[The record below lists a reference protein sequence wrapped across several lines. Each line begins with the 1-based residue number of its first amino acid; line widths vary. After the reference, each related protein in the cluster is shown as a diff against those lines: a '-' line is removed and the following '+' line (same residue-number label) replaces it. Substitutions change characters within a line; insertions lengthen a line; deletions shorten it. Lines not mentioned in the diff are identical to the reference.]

1 MKSAVFRKKVVI
13 YTIQHCPHCEELK
26 DFLRKRGIE
35 FEDIDVEENDE
46 AAEEI
51 IEKTG
56 QNGFPVIDIDGE
68 IIIGFDEEKI
78 SEALEL

>member
-1 MKSAVFRKKVVI
+1 MKKKIMI
-13 YTIQHCPHCEELK
+13 YTISGCPHCEELK
-26 DFLRKRGIE
+26 DFLRKRGVE

-46 AAEEI
+46 VAEEI

>member
-1 MKSAVFRKKVVI
+1 MKRKIMV
-13 YTIQHCPHCEELK
+13 YTIQDCPYCEELK
-26 DFLRKRGIE
+26 DFLRKRAIE
-35 FEDIDVEENDE
+35 FEDIDVEENDD

-56 QNGFPVIDIDGE
+56 QEGFPVIDINGE

-78 SEALEL
+78 TEALEL

>member
-1 MKSAVFRKKVVI
+1 MRKKIAV
-13 YTIQHCPHCEELK
+13 YTIQDCPYCEELK

-35 FEDIDVEENDE
+35 FEDTDVEENED

-56 QNGFPVIDIDGE
+56 QEGFPVVDIDGE

-78 SEALEL
+78 SAALEL

>member
-1 MKSAVFRKKVVI
+1 MKKKIMI
-13 YTIQHCPHCEELK
+13 YTIQDCPHCEELK
-26 DFLRKRGIE
+26 DFLKQKKIE

-46 AAEEI
+46 IAEEI

-56 QNGFPVIDIDGE
+56 QNGFPVIDINGE

-78 SEALEL
+78 EEALEL